1 MYYRFAKVPNV
12 ISLLMAPKDKGE
24 VEGRVTYQT
33 FVSAKRVQRGCILFF
48 MLLEDQKLLSG
59 ED

>member
-1 MYYRFAKVPNV
+1 MYYRFAEVV
-12 ISLLMAPKDKGE
+12 GVGSSLMAPKDKGE
-24 VEGRVTYQT
+24 GEGRVTYQIL
-33 FVSAKRVQRGCILFF
+33 VSANKEQRSCRLFF